1 MVKRI
6 LLLILITLPLNAGD
20 MIGMYGDEN
29 IGTSGAQFLKIPVG
43 ARSIGMGKAF
53 TAVSTDGSTPFW
65 NPAGLMRTPGR
76 KNIFISHS
84 EYAAGIDLDYA
95 SYHWRKQNF
104 AFAISSSVL
113 QSGDIL
119 RTTEFHQEGT
129 GDYFKANH
137 YALGFS
143 VAKAMTDRFSFGST
157 FKLYQENLDEY
168 EVRSVLM
175 DLGVLYFVGLG
186 DLRVGF
192 TVHNFGPDL
201 KPNGSPPDIGH
212 GYTTPGD
219 FQSFS
224 APTSGSFGA
233 AYTWMFSDEVGFLT
247 AADFS
252 HPADSAESFR
262 FGGELALGRSLQLRS
277 GYETNKVEGGL
288 SAGFGVGFQRG
299 NLDLQ
304 LDYAIS
310 DMGAFGTIHTLSMDI
325 VPLLDRRR
333 SRR

>member
-6 LLLILITLPLNAGD
+6 AILLLISLPLCAGD
-20 MIGMYGDEN
+20 MIGMYGEEN

-43 ARSIGMGKAF
+43 ARAIGMGKAF

-95 SYHWRKQNF
+95 SYHWRRQNF

-137 YALGFS
+137 YVLGLS
-143 VAKAMTDRFSFGST
+143 VARAMTDRFSFGST
-157 FKLYQENLDEY
+157 LKLYQENLDEY
-168 EVRSVLM
+168 EVRAALM
-175 DLGVLYFVGLG
+175 DFGVLYFVGIG

-201 KPNGSPPDIGH
+201 KPNGTPPDIGY

-224 APTSGSFGA
+224 APTSGSFGT
-233 AYTWMFSDEVGFLT
+233 AYTWCFTNEIGLLT
-247 AADFS
+247 SADFK
-252 HPADSAESFR
+252 HPADSKESFCL
-262 FGGELALGRSLQLRS
+262 GSELALGRTLQLRC
-277 GYETNKVEGGL
+277 GYETNKNEGGL
-288 SAGFGVGFQRG
+288 SAGFGVGFKHG
-299 NLDLQ
+299 SLDLQ
-304 LDYAIS
+304 LDYAMN
-310 DMGAFGTIHTLSMDI
+310 DMGAFGTIHTISMDI
-325 VPLLDRRR
+325 VPLIDKRRT
-333 SRR
+333 RR